1 MTNQQI
7 PRAWTENIL
16 NGLSYDTPIYRIFS
30 CKRFYQMMKTNELIL
45 VNPDMWD
52 DPFENFYL
60 KADAF
65 MGDEKV
71 SLESLRKGWFGQ
83 CWTLNDDTDAMWR
96 IYSPEKNGV
105 RLKTTVGKL
114 FRAVIEEQGPIL
126 ADFGSFIGKVEYL
139 SKEEI
144 HKYHKQTFSET
155 MLGGQGTEFAKML
168 LRKRKAFEHEAEVRV
183 LASLSS
189 EYLHEY
195 EDGLYQVKIDFEDI
209 FDEICLDPRLENDD
223 FERIKEKLEEKISI
237 PIIQSDLYQ
246 FDFEPIQFDI
256 EVNEDEH

>member
-1 MTNQQI
+1 MTNQHI

-16 NGLSYDTPIYRIFS
+16 NGLSYDTPIYRIFNFD
-30 CKRFYQMMKTNELIL
+30 RFEQLMKTNELIL

-71 SLESLRKGWFGQ
+71 SLESLRKEWFGQ
-83 CWTLNDDTDAMWR
+83 CWTLNEDTDAMWR
-96 IYSPEKNGV
+96 IYSPQKNGV

-114 FRAVIEEQGPIL
+114 FRAVIDQQGIF

-144 HKYHKQTFSET
+144 QKYHKQTFSET
-155 MLGGQGTEFAKML
+155 MLGGQGTGFAEML
-168 LRKRKAFEHEAEVRV
+168 LRKRKAFEHEVEVRV

-195 EDGLYQVKIDFEDI
+195 EDGLYQVKIDFESM

-223 FERIKEKLEEKISI
+223 FEKMKNQLENKTSI
-237 PIIQSDLYQ
+237 PIIQSDLYK
-246 FDFEPIQFDI
+246 FDLEPIRFDI
-256 EVNEDEH
+256 EVSEGYDE